1 MFPLLPKGEGFLHLP
16 QGFMSFALPT
26 LTVSQMFGQKTIR
39 PLTAAALCGITFI
52 KDRLIAIDSI
62 KGHLLEI
69 DPTSDNSRILN
80 FHQVEEFT
88 DVTGLA
94 VWDDTL
100 WVSRENSVYSCKLN
114 TLDLEH
120 FVTLPYAADG
130 VAVWET
136 TVYVSCQRLGYIL
149 VFDRETRKEITR
161 FYAPG
166 VGIENL
172 AVNQEMLW
180 ICDRTE
186 QSVYAMD
193 RATGEL
199 QFSVLT
205 PFECPTGI
213 AIHKNAETGK
223 ESIYVAYASEE
234 PYIRDNPNADPSHE
248 LTFRDRTFIHPLYYH
263 YQPDKRYALSN
274 GYLIEMSY
282 AEEIAPLDEVY
293 LPDVEWRIALPSE
306 TERQKVKHVEPIG
319 IPFTEEVIEGQRVAV
334 FKFDSLA
341 PGERHIFGWKALLEV
356 RGIKYRITPRD
367 VENIPE
373 LSPELQ
379 TRYLVDDDDLA
390 MDTTIVRRAA
400 REAIGSETNVLRKM
414 HSIRN
419 YVYDELSYGIKPY
432 IDTPDTVLERGVGSC
447 GEYVG
452 VLLALSRL
460 NGIPCRTVGRYKCP
474 PHSDFVGVPL
484 QPDFNHVWLEFY
496 VPNFGWLPMESNPDD
511 IGEGGP
517 YPTRFFMG
525 LCWYHIEIG
534 KGITFETVTSK
545 GERLTKE
552 DIPIGD
558 LAINHIRF
566 TIIKELPPF

>member
-1 MFPLLPKGEGFLHLP
+1 
-16 QGFMSFALPT
+16 
-26 LTVSQMFGQKTIR
+26 
-39 PLTAAALCGITFI
+39 
-52 KDRLIAIDSI
+52 
-62 KGHLLEI
+62 
-69 DPTSDNSRILN
+69 
-80 FHQVEEFT
+80 
-88 DVTGLA
+88 
-94 VWDDTL
+94 
-100 WVSRENSVYSCKLN
+100 
-114 TLDLEH
+114 
-120 FVTLPYAADG
+120 VTLPYQADG

-149 VFDRETRKEITR
+149 VYDRETRKEITR
-161 FYAPG
+161 FHAPG

-213 AIHKNAETGK
+213 AIYKNGETGK
-223 ESIYVAYASEE
+223 ESIYVAYATEE

-319 IPFTEEVIEGQRVAV
+319 MPFTEEVIEGQRVAV

-341 PGERHIFGWKALLEV
+341 PGERHIFGWKALVEV

-367 VENIPE
+367 VEDIPE

-419 YVYDELSYGIKPY
+419 YVYDQLSYGIKPY

-460 NGIPCRTVGRYKCP
+460 NDIPCRTVGRYKCP
-474 PHSDFVGVPL
+474 PHSDLLGVPL

-511 IGEGGP
+511 VGEGGP

-566 TIIKELPPF
+566 TILKELPPF